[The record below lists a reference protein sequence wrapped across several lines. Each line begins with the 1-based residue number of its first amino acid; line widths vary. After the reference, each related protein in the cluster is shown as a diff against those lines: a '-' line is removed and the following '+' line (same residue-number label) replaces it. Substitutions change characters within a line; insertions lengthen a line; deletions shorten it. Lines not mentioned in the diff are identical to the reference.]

1 MSYIKPYQDTETQ
14 KQYKN
19 LTQTQKKNISE
30 LKEGVVVNSLIKDRD
45 LFAASMNMNPDINN
59 MYDSLVIPD
68 NAVQTDTLEI
78 KDKKNTEKSLQ
89 RSLTPLLASTVGV
102 FALLAGSMFAL
113 KKSAEIKKN
122 LKPWQTLQE
131 VTKHV
136 SVNDEPHLAMLLMIR
151 DPNYRNV
158 MGALGVFVLS
168 SIGFVAKNYVDGI
181 KEIWVRKKQAD
192 VQRNLQEQLIEVETR
207 SFSGKMQI
215 LRNML
220 AEKAKELNT
229 ILHKNNVGNENTTFK
244 KFISFK
250 NSPFDIQNT
259 KTQAKEKIS
268 PLAVAAGVGLS
279 TAAVGVLGFLAIKN
293 LQSAAKTCEDIAA
306 KGLKEFSEGISKIEN
321 PSQNILEKL
330 KNRIVSLNLNKQ
342 EIDELFAGAKN
353 LPEGEYTAINGDTYK
368 SFRQYVDREV
378 EKLTDEGAEA
388 IAGKPSNKPVLFSY
402 TGDLCSH
409 LYNMIVNPHSPILKM
424 VFAGMAAVTTVG
436 YVGAKTVEAVKEAEV
451 IKENA
456 KTELDLQKRLVS
468 VELRNFETK
477 KRSVIEPLME
487 EFRIQA
493 MNGKDKTELKTR
505 AENILCEIK
514 NGPPF
519 VYS

>member
-1 MSYIKPYQDTETQ
+1 MSYIKPYQDLETQ
-14 KQYKN
+14 KQYRN
-19 LTQTQKKNISE
+19 HTQTQKKNISE
-30 LKEGVVVNSLIKDRD
+30 LKEGVVVNNLIKDRD
-45 LFAASMNMNPDINN
+45 VFSTSLTADIDN
-59 MYDSLVIPD
+59 MYDNLVIPD
-68 NAVQTDTLEI
+68 KTI
-78 KDKKNTEKSLQ
+78 KPSTFDNRDFKQQKEKSLQ
-89 RSLTPLLASTVGV
+89 HSLTPLLVTTVGV
-102 FALLAGSMFAL
+102 FALLAGSMFGLRKA
-113 KKSAEIKKN
+113 AEIKKN

-168 SIGFVAKNYVDGI
+168 SIGFVAKNFVDGV

-192 VQRNLQEQLIEVETR
+192 VQRNLQEQLIEVETK

-220 AEKAKELNT
+220 AEKAKELNSV
-229 ILHKNNVGNENTTFK
+229 LHKNNVGNENTTFK

-250 NSPFDIQNT
+250 NSQN
-259 KTQAKEKIS
+259 AISNAASDNEKRNNL
-268 PLAVAAGVGLS
+268 LAAAGVGLS
-279 TAAVGVLGFLAIKN
+279 AAIVAVLGVLSMKN
-293 LQSAAKTCEDIAA
+293 LSKAAKTCEDIAA
-306 KGLKEFSEGISKIEN
+306 TTLKEFGGNFSKIEN
-321 PSQNILEKL
+321 PSQNVLEKL
-330 KNRIVSLNLNKQ
+330 KNRIVSLNLNKK
-342 EIDELFAGAKN
+342 ELDEFFADLTN
-353 LPEGEYTAINGDTYK
+353 LPAGEYTAFNGETYK
-368 SFRQYVDREV
+368 NYKDYVVREV

-409 LYNMIVNPHSPILKM
+409 LYNMIVNPHSPLLKM
-424 VFAGMAAVTTVG
+424 VFGGMAAVTTVG

-456 KTELDLQKRLVS
+456 KTELELQKRLVS
-468 VELRNFETK
+468 VELKNFETK
-477 KRSVIEPLME
+477 KRSVIEPLMD
-487 EFRIQA
+487 EFRVQA

-505 AENILCEIK
+505 AENILYEIK

>member
-1 MSYIKPYQDTETQ
+1 MSYIKPYQDLETQ
-14 KQYKN
+14 KQYRN
-19 LTQTQKKNISE
+19 HTQTQKKNISE
-30 LKEGVVVNSLIKDRD
+30 LKEGVVVNNLIKDRD
-45 LFAASMNMNPDINN
+45 VFSTSLTADIDN
-59 MYDSLVIPD
+59 MYDNLVIPD
-68 NAVQTDTLEI
+68 KTI
-78 KDKKNTEKSLQ
+78 KPSTFDNRDFKQQKEKSLQ
-89 RSLTPLLASTVGV
+89 RSLTPLLATTVGV
-102 FALLAGSMFAL
+102 FALLAGSMFGLRKA
-113 KKSAEIKKN
+113 AEIKKN

-168 SIGFVAKNYVDGI
+168 SIGFVAKNFVDGV

-192 VQRNLQEQLIEVETR
+192 VQRNLQEQLIEVETK

-220 AEKAKELNT
+220 AEKAKELNSV
-229 ILHKNNVGNENTTFK
+229 LHKNNVGNENTTFK

-250 NSPFDIQNT
+250 NSQNAISNT
-259 KTQAKEKIS
+259 ASDNEKRNNL
-268 PLAVAAGVGLS
+268 LAAAGVGLS
-279 TAAVGVLGFLAIKN
+279 AAIVAVLGVLSMKN
-293 LQSAAKTCEDIAA
+293 LSKAAKTCEDIAA
-306 KGLKEFSEGISKIEN
+306 TTLKEFGGNFSKIEN
-321 PSQNILEKL
+321 PSQNVLEKL
-330 KNRIVSLNLNKQ
+330 KNRIVSLNLNKK
-342 EIDELFAGAKN
+342 ELDEFFADLTN
-353 LPEGEYTAINGDTYK
+353 LPAGEYTAFNGETYK
-368 SFRQYVDREV
+368 NYKDYVVREV

-409 LYNMIVNPHSPILKM
+409 LYNMIVNPHSPLLKM
-424 VFAGMAAVTTVG
+424 VFGGMAAVTTVG

-456 KTELDLQKRLVS
+456 KTELELQKRLVS
-468 VELRNFETK
+468 VELKNFETK
-477 KRSVIEPLME
+477 KRSVIEPLMD
-487 EFRIQA
+487 EFRVQA

-505 AENILCEIK
+505 AENILYEIK

>member
-1 MSYIKPYQDTETQ
+1 MSYIKPYQDLETQ
-14 KQYKN
+14 KQYRN
-19 LTQTQKKNISE
+19 HTQTQKKNISE
-30 LKEGVVVNSLIKDRD
+30 LKEGVVVNNLIKDRD
-45 LFAASMNMNPDINN
+45 MFSASLTADIDN
-59 MYDSLVIPD
+59 MYDNLVIPD
-68 NAVQTDTLEI
+68 KTVKPDTFET
-78 KDKKNTEKSLQ
+78 KDKKNNKEKSLQ
-89 RSLTPLLASTVGV
+89 RSLAPLLATTVGV
-102 FALLAGSMFAL
+102 FGVIAGSMFAL
-113 KKSAEIKKN
+113 RKSAEIKKN

-168 SIGFVAKNYVDGI
+168 SIGFVAKNFVDGV

-192 VQRNLQEQLIEVETR
+192 VQRNLQEQLIEVETK

-220 AEKAKELNT
+220 AEKAKELNSV
-229 ILHKNNVGNENTTFK
+229 LHKNNVGNENTTFK

-250 NSPFDIQNT
+250 NSHTAASEVN
-259 KTQAKEKIS
+259 AKEKRNT
-268 PLAVAAGVGLS
+268 LVAA
-279 TAAVGVLGFLAIKN
+279 AAVGFSSVIAAILALLAMKN
-293 LQSAAKTCEDIAA
+293 LHVAAKTCEDIASTT
-306 KGLKEFSEGISKIEN
+306 LKEFGQSVSKIEN
-321 PSQNILEKL
+321 PSQGILEKL
-330 KNRIVSLNLNKQ
+330 KNRIVSLNLNKR
-342 EIDELFAGAKN
+342 ELDDFFKDLKN
-353 LPEGEYTAINGDTYK
+353 LPEGEYTSINGDTYK
-368 SFRQYVDREV
+368 SYKEYVTREV

-409 LYNMIVNPHSPILKM
+409 LYNMIVNPHSPLLKM
-424 VFAGMAAVTTVG
+424 VFGGMAAVTTVG

-468 VELRNFETK
+468 VELKNFETK
-477 KRSVIEPLME
+477 KRSVIEPLMD
-487 EFRIQA
+487 EFRVQA
-493 MNGKDKTELKTR
+493 MNGKDKAELKTR
-505 AENILCEIK
+505 AENILYEIK

>member
-1 MSYIKPYQDTETQ
+1 MSYIKPYQDLETQ
-14 KQYKN
+14 KQYRN
-19 LTQTQKKNISE
+19 HTQTQKKNISE
-30 LKEGVVVNSLIKDRD
+30 LKEGVVVNNLIKDRD
-45 LFAASMNMNPDINN
+45 MFSAALTPDIDN

-68 NAVQTDTLEI
+68 KTVKPDTFEN
-78 KDKKNTEKSLQ
+78 KDYKNNEKSLQ
-89 RSLTPLLASTVGV
+89 RSLAPLLATTVGV
-102 FALLAGSMFAL
+102 FGLLAGSMFAL

-131 VTKHV
+131 ITKHV

-168 SIGFVAKNYVDGI
+168 SIGFVGKNYVDGI

-192 VQRNLQEQLIEVETR
+192 VQRNLQEQLIEVETK

-220 AEKAKELNT
+220 AEKARELNN

-250 NSPFDIQNT
+250 NSQTAASETNSKEKQNT
-259 KTQAKEKIS
+259 LIA
-268 PLAVAAGVGLS
+268 AAGVGLS
-279 TAAVGVLGFLAIKN
+279 TAVVAGLGFLAMKN

-306 KGLKEFSEGISKIEN
+306 SSLKEFAANISKIEN
-321 PSQNILEKL
+321 PSQNVLEKL
-330 KNRIVSLNLNKQ
+330 KNRIVSLNLNKG
-342 EIDELFAGAKN
+342 EIDEFFAKAKN
-353 LPEGEYTAINGDTYK
+353 LPEGEYTALNGDTYK
-368 SFRQYVDREV
+368 SYRQYVDREV

-409 LYNMIVNPHSPILKM
+409 LYNMIVNPHSPLLKM
-424 VFAGMAAVTTVG
+424 VFGGMAAVTTVG

-468 VELRNFETK
+468 VELKNFETK
-477 KRSVIEPLME
+477 KRSVIEPLMD
-487 EFRIQA
+487 EFRVQA
-493 MNGKDKTELKTR
+493 MNGKDKSELKTR
-505 AENILCEIK
+505 AENILYEIK

>member
-1 MSYIKPYQDTETQ
+1 MSYIKPYQDLETQ
-14 KQYKN
+14 KQYRN
-19 LTQTQKKNISE
+19 HTQTQKKNISE
-30 LKEGVVVNSLIKDRD
+30 LKEGVVVNNLIKDRD
-45 LFAASMNMNPDINN
+45 VFSTSLTADIDN
-59 MYDSLVIPD
+59 MYDNLVIPD
-68 NAVQTDTLEI
+68 KTI
-78 KDKKNTEKSLQ
+78 KPSTFDNRDFKQQKEKSLQ
-89 RSLTPLLASTVGV
+89 HSLTPLLVTTVGV
-102 FALLAGSMFAL
+102 FALLAGSMFGLRKA
-113 KKSAEIKKN
+113 AEIKKN

-168 SIGFVAKNYVDGI
+168 SIGFVAKNFVDGV

-192 VQRNLQEQLIEVETR
+192 VQRNLQEQLIEVETK

-220 AEKAKELNT
+220 AEKAKELNSV
-229 ILHKNNVGNENTTFK
+229 LHKNNVGNENTTFK

-250 NSPFDIQNT
+250 NSQN
-259 KTQAKEKIS
+259 AISNSASDNEKRNNL
-268 PLAVAAGVGLS
+268 LAAAGVGLS
-279 TAAVGVLGFLAIKN
+279 AAIVAVLGVLSMKN
-293 LQSAAKTCEDIAA
+293 LSKAAKTCEDIAA
-306 KGLKEFSEGISKIEN
+306 TTLKEFGGNFSKIEN
-321 PSQNILEKL
+321 PSQNVLEKL
-330 KNRIVSLNLNKQ
+330 KNRIVSLNLNKK
-342 EIDELFAGAKN
+342 ELDEFFADLTN
-353 LPEGEYTAINGDTYK
+353 LPAGEYTAFNGETYK
-368 SFRQYVDREV
+368 NYKDYVVREV

-409 LYNMIVNPHSPILKM
+409 LYNMIVNPHSPLLKM
-424 VFAGMAAVTTVG
+424 VFGGMAAVTTVG

-456 KTELDLQKRLVS
+456 KTELELQKRLVS
-468 VELRNFETK
+468 VELKNFETK
-477 KRSVIEPLME
+477 KRSVIEPLMD
-487 EFRIQA
+487 EFRVQA

-505 AENILCEIK
+505 AENILYEIK

>member
-1 MSYIKPYQDTETQ
+1 MSAINPYQDIETRR
-14 KQYKN
+14 QYRN
-19 LTQTQKKNISE
+19 HTTTQQKNISE
-30 LKEGVVVNSLIKDRD
+30 LKEGVVVNNLIKDRE
-45 LFAASMNMNPDINN
+45 LFSPSLTADIDN

-68 NAVQTDTLEI
+68 RTVKPDTFETKDRQT
-78 KDKKNTEKSLQ
+78 KEKPLH
-89 RSLTPLLASTVGV
+89 RSLAPLLGATVGV
-102 FALLAGSMFAL
+102 FSLLAASMYGLRKA
-113 KKSAEIKKN
+113 ADIKKT

-131 VTKHV
+131 ITKHV

-168 SIGFVAKNYVDGI
+168 SIGFVGKNYVDGI

-192 VQRNLQEQLIEVETR
+192 VQKDLQEKLIEVETK

-215 LRNML
+215 VRNML
-220 AEKAKELNT
+220 AEKAKELNNL
-229 ILHKNNVGNENTTFK
+229 LHRSNTGNEHAAFK

-250 NSPFDIQNT
+250 NSEKTAQHGSDI
-259 KTQAKEKIS
+259 EKKNNL
-268 PLAVAAGVGLS
+268 LAAAGVVLS
-279 TAAVGVLGFLAIKN
+279 TAVIVVLGFLTMKN
-293 LQSAAKTCEDIAA
+293 LQKAARTCEDIAA
-306 KGLKEFSEGISKIEN
+306 NTIKDFGRDIASIEN
-321 PSQNILEKL
+321 PSQSILEKL
-330 KNRIVSLNLNKQ
+330 KNRIVSLNLRKD
-342 EIDELFAGAKN
+342 EIDEFFANAKN
-353 LPEGEYTAINGDTYK
+353 LPEGEYTAINGDKY
-368 SFRQYVDREV
+368 SSYREYVTREV

-409 LYNMIVNPHSPILKM
+409 LYNMIVNPHSPLLKM
-424 VFAGMAAVTTVG
+424 VFGGMAAVTSVG

-456 KTELDLQKRLVS
+456 KTEYDLQKRLVS
-468 VELRNFETK
+468 VELKNFETK

-487 EFRIQA
+487 EFRVQA
-493 MNGKDKTELKTR
+493 MQGKDKTELKTR
-505 AENILCEIK
+505 AENILYEIK

>member
-1 MSYIKPYQDTETQ
+1 MSYIKPYQDLETQ
-14 KQYKN
+14 KQYRN
-19 LTQTQKKNISE
+19 HTQTQKKNISE
-30 LKEGVVVNSLIKDRD
+30 LKEGVVVNNLIKDRD
-45 LFAASMNMNPDINN
+45 MFSSALTPDIDN

-68 NAVQTDTLEI
+68 KTVKPDTFEN
-78 KDKKNTEKSLQ
+78 KDYKHKEKSLQ
-89 RSLTPLLASTVGV
+89 RSLAPLLATTVGV
-102 FALLAGSMFAL
+102 FGLLAGSMFAL

-131 VTKHV
+131 ITKHV

-168 SIGFVAKNYVDGI
+168 SIGFVGKNYVDGI

-192 VQRNLQEQLIEVETR
+192 VQRNLQEQLIEVETK

-220 AEKAKELNT
+220 AEKARELNN

-250 NSPFDIQNT
+250 NSQTAASETNSKEKQNT
-259 KTQAKEKIS
+259 LIA
-268 PLAVAAGVGLS
+268 AAGVGLS
-279 TAAVGVLGFLAIKN
+279 TAVVAGLGFLAMKN

-306 KGLKEFSEGISKIEN
+306 SSLKEFVANISKIEN
-321 PSQNILEKL
+321 PSQNVLEKL
-330 KNRIVSLNLNKQ
+330 KNRIVSLNLNKG
-342 EIDELFAGAKN
+342 EIDEFFAKAKN
-353 LPEGEYTAINGDTYK
+353 LPEGEYTALNGDTYK
-368 SFRQYVDREV
+368 SYRQYVDREV

-409 LYNMIVNPHSPILKM
+409 LYNMIVNPHSPLLKM
-424 VFAGMAAVTTVG
+424 VFCGMTAVTTVG

-468 VELRNFETK
+468 VELKNFETK
-477 KRSVIEPLME
+477 KRSVIEPLMD
-487 EFRIQA
+487 EFRVQA
-493 MNGKDKTELKTR
+493 MNGKDKSELKTR
-505 AENILCEIK
+505 AENILYEIK